1 MKDSGTIFSEMER
14 LIDLSVTRK
23 AFLLVSS
30 GHWIPATDIYETP
43 GEIIVF
49 MEVAGVNKS
58 DIDVTF
64 QDEYLMVTGVREE
77 LFPKHMTTLH
87 RMEIDTGRFMRK
99 IKINIRIQKEGIEAV
114 CKNGILQITLPKEVG
129 YE

>member
-1 MKDSGTIFSEMER
+1 MKNHGVIFGEIDR

-43 GEIIVF
+43 REIIVV
-49 MEVAGVNKS
+49 MEIAGVDKNL
-58 DIDVTF
+58 IDVTY
-64 QDEYLMVTGVREE
+64 QDSYLIVTGSREE
-77 LFPKHMTTLH
+77 LFPKQMTSLH
-87 RMEIDTGRFMRK
+87 SMEIDTGRFMRK
-99 IKINIRIQKEGIEAV
+99 IKINVRIKKEGVEAV
-114 CKNGILQITLPKEVG
+114 CKNGILQITLPKEIG

>member
-1 MKDSGTIFSEMER
+1 MKKSIAIFSEMEQ

-23 AFLLVSS
+23 ALILASS
-30 GHWIPATDIYETP
+30 GYWIPATDIYETTR
-43 GEIIVF
+43 EIIVF
-49 MEVAGVNKS
+49 MEVAGVNKN

-64 QDEYLMVTGVREE
+64 HDAHLVVTGARKE

-87 RMEIDTGRFMRK
+87 SMEIDTGYFRRK
-99 IKINIRIQKEGIEAV
+99 IKINVPIQKEGIKAE
-114 CKNGILQITLPKEVG
+114 CKDGILQITLPKEIG